1 MSRQST
7 MKTFLSRTQR
17 SFPFVTRQKLLRGR
31 LVGDYQH
38 VGLIGNVV
46 LAENFGIQWNP
57 FSLGLPCTPLVKHF
71 EAKPLLKGIR
81 IRRLSLACV
90 VSVRK
95 GREVNLGARPR
106 VRDKGG
112 DERVRLPP
120 SSRALRAS

>member
-17 SFPFVTRQKLLRGR
+17 SFPFMTRQKLLQGR

-57 FSLGLPCTPLVKHF
+57 FSLGLQCTPSDCRSF
-71 EAKPLLKGIR
+71 
-81 IRRLSLACV
+81 S
-90 VSVRK
+90 
-95 GREVNLGARPR
+95 
-106 VRDKGG
+106 
-112 DERVRLPP
+112 
-120 SSRALRAS
+120 